1 MHVVSNLGVQGE
13 FAVEV
18 PKEAPQKKSEI
29 KPASTAKEEQ
39 LEVHYEMDVKPNEAI
54 SCIFG
59 SYGFRQDE
67 KKNITSVWLEGI
79 GVELIE
85 DFVEELI

>member
-1 MHVVSNLGVQGE
+1 
-13 FAVEV
+13 
-18 PKEAPQKKSEI
+18 
-29 KPASTAKEEQ
+29 
-39 LEVHYEMDVKPNEAI
+39 MDVKPNEAI
-54 SCIFG
+54 NCAFG
-59 SYGFRQDE
+59 SYGFRQDD

>member
-13 FAVEV
+13 FSVDVAKQV
-18 PKEAPQKKSEI
+18 PQKKSQI
-29 KPASTAKEEQ
+29 KPSSTAKEEQ
-39 LEVHYEMDVKPNEAI
+39 LEVHYEMDVKGNEAI

-59 SYGFRQDE
+59 SYGFKQDE
-67 KKNITSVWLEGI
+67 KKNVTAIWLEGV

>member
-1 MHVVSNLGVQGE
+1 
-13 FAVEV
+13 
-18 PKEAPQKKSEI
+18 
-29 KPASTAKEEQ
+29 
-39 LEVHYEMDVKPNEAI
+39 MDVKANEAI

-59 SYGFRQDE
+59 SYGFKQDE
-67 KKNITSVWLEGI
+67 KKNITGVWLQGI

>member
-1 MHVVSNLGVQGE
+1 M
-13 FAVEV
+13 
-18 PKEAPQKKSEI
+18 EAY
-29 KPASTAKEEQ
+29 
-39 LEVHYEMDVKPNEAI
+39 YEMDVKPSEAI

-59 SYGFRQDE
+59 SYGCKMDE
-67 KKNITSVWLEGI
+67 KKNVVAVWMEGV